1 MARYLFGRL
10 VESAVVLVI
19 MSFVIFMLIG
29 LMPGDPVDAMLAAN
43 PGFTAE
49 DAQRLRA
56 LYGLDQPLWQ
66 RYQNWLM
73 AAVQWDFGYSR
84 IYHVPVM
91 EVILPALGQTL
102 KLMISAFLLSAVI
115 AISLGVVAAYHA
127 GKRLDLTIN
136 LVALSGVAMPS
147 FWLALLL
154 ILIFAVQLGWLPASG
169 MGRLAGPQTWFD
181 HIRYLILPVATL
193 TIAHFGSLTR
203 YTYGAMLGVL
213 SQDYIRTA
221 RAKGLPPSA
230 VLWRHALP
238 NALIPVV
245 TIMALSF
252 GGLLSG
258 ALITETM
265 FAQRGMGKLI
275 YDSIL
280 GNDFNVALAGLLVAT
295 LATLTG
301 NLAAD
306 IAYSVLDPR
315 IRLK

>member
-1 MARYLFGRL
+1 M
-10 VESAVVLVI
+10 VESAIVLMI
-19 MSFVIFMLIG
+19 MSFVIYMLMG

-56 LYGLDQPLWQ
+56 LYGLDQPLWL
-66 RYQNWLM
+66 RYQNWLT
-73 AAVQWDFGYSR
+73 AAAQLDFGYSR
-84 IYHVPVM
+84 IYHVQVL

-102 KLMISAFLLSAVI
+102 KLMISAFILSAMI
-115 AISLGVVAAYHA
+115 AISLGVVAAYHT
-127 GKRLDLTIN
+127 GKRLELTIN
-136 LVALSGVAMPS
+136 LLALSGVAMPS
-147 FWLALLL
+147 FWLALML

-169 MGRLAGPQTWFD
+169 MGRLAGAQTWFD

-203 YTYGAMLGVL
+203 YTHSSMLGVL
-213 SQDYIRTA
+213 TQDYIRTA
-221 RAKGLPPSA
+221 RAKGMSPST

-280 GNDFNVALAGLLVAT
+280 GNDFNVALVGLLVAT
-295 LATLTG
+295 LATLIG

-306 IAYSVLDPR
+306 LAYSLLDPR